1 MIKILIADDHAIV
14 RKGLTEII
22 SDETDMK
29 VSYEAK
35 NAEEVIELIR
45 DKEIDIIILD
55 INMPGKSGL
64 DILKDLRFLKPD
76 IPVLILSINPEDQFA
91 RRCLRAGASGY
102 MNKDIEPD
110 EFISAIRKIIKGQK
124 YISASLAEKL
134 LIEAESKQKT
144 LVPHDQL
151 SDREFEVLRMIAGN
165 KTITEIAISMSLSIK
180 TISTY
185 KSRIF
190 KKLNFSSKEDLVG
203 YVSRYELV

>member
-14 RKGLTEII
+14 RKGLAEII
-22 SDETDMK
+22 SDEIDMQ
-29 VSYEAK
+29 VCYEAK
-35 NAEEVIELIR
+35 NAEDVIELIR

-64 DILKDLRFLKPD
+64 DILKDLRFLKPE

-134 LIEAESKQKT
+134 LIEAESKQKNH
-144 LVPHDQL
+144 VPHDQL
-151 SDREFEVLRMIAGN
+151 SDREFEVMRMLAGN
-165 KTITEIAISMSLSIK
+165 KTISEIAIAMSLSIK

-190 KKLNFSSKEDLVG
+190 RKLNFSSREDLIE